1 MNETE
6 IDALKK
12 GAGVLYQTLQNVAL
26 LHEVNSADGC
36 THCTAL
42 AGDLIEYPCPTIR
55 LVLNDFE
62 VEETDNEE
70 TPAE

>member
-6 IDALKK
+6 IEALKK

-26 LHEVNSADGC
+26 LHEIDTAEGC
-36 THCTAL
+36 THCSTL
-42 AGDLIEYPCPTIR
+42 AGESIAYPCPTIR

-62 VEETDNEE
+62 IEEEE